1 MQNTRVWQSVRLLAS
16 SVLAEDARN
25 GSAQLLASSMLAED
39 ARNGSAQL
47 LASSVLAGDAT
58 IVVHNYWQVVCWWKM
73 REWKCAAIGKQ
84 CASRKCNNGG
94 AWLLVS
100 SVLVEDAIMEVHG
113 LLSTGATS
121 RKSEPK

>member
-16 SVLAEDARN
+16 SA
-25 GSAQLLASSMLAED
+25 
-39 ARNGSAQL
+39 
-47 LASSVLAGDAT
+47 LAGDAT
-58 IVVHNYWQVVCWWKM
+58 IVVHNYWQVVCWQKM

-100 SVLVEDAIMEVHG
+100 SVLVKDATMEVRG
-113 LLSTGATS
+113 LLSTGVTS
-121 RKSEPK
+121 RQSESK